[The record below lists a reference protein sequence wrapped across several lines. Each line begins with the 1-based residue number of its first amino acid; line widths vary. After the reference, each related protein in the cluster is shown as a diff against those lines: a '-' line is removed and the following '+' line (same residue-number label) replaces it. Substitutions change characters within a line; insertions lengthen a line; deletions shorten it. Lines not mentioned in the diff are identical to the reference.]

1 MAALLLLM
9 MPNDMIADN
18 LPYLAEGVI
27 DTICHE
33 TVGLQRNETVRTVN
47 IFTATDHSG
56 HYANGVVMTAFKG
69 KLYCMWQSS
78 PKDEDSDD
86 TWVAYSISSD
96 EGMTWSAPQPLSLI

>member
-47 IFTATDHSG
+47 IFTATDHSD
-56 HYANGVVMTAFKG
+56 HYANETLLYVAKFTKG
-69 KLYCMWQSS
+69 
-78 PKDEDSDD
+78 
-86 TWVAYSISSD
+86 
-96 EGMTWSAPQPLSLI
+96 